1 MAMSPP
7 CWPDAAAES
16 SYRHGRSLSTVC
28 FGMAFAVAIAGI
40 VLADAYGGD
49 HALAVADIDD
59 AHAAGGASRYANSV
73 DRTADQRSTVGH
85 QHDLVAVQHRERRH
99 DLAAPGQAHQFDALA
114 AASGHPILVSRSAL
128 AEARRGDGEHEL
140 LLALQLLETL
150 GRQRGADPSLLG
162 RRRRLVPAV

>member
-1 MAMSPP
+1 
-7 CWPDAAAES
+7 
-16 SYRHGRSLSTVC
+16 
-28 FGMAFAVAIAGI
+28 MAFTAAVSIAVSIAVAGI
-40 VLADAYGGD
+40 VLADAHGGD
-49 HALAVADIDD
+49 HALALAHIDD
-59 AHAAGGASRYANSV
+59 AYAAGGASRNANSV
-73 DRTADQRSTVGH
+73 DRTADQRSTIGH

-99 DLAAPGQAHQFDALA
+99 DLAAPGKAHQFDALA
-114 AASGHPILVSRSAL
+114 AASGHPIFVSRSAL